1 MRRFWH
7 VGINVTDMDRTIAF
21 YQRIGFEVVQ
31 DKVVED
37 ANLGRAFMVEGAS
50 ELRFAHMRLNDS
62 PDEAL
67 LDIIEWRDVPSSGR
81 ASADLVHP
89 GLCRFSIL
97 TDDIQAEYDRLSA
110 AGVEFLHTP
119 QTVMGP
125 DGVHGWRLLFA
136 RDPDGT
142 LFHFVELVGGAAT
155 VSRETLTER

>member
-7 VGINVTDMDRTIAF
+7 VGINVTDMDRTIEF
-21 YQRIGFEVVQ
+21 YRRIVFELVQ

-62 PDEAL
+62 PDEAM

-110 AGVEFLHTP
+110 VGVEFLHTP
-119 QTVMGP
+119 QTVLGP
-125 DGVHGWRLLFA
+125 DGVSGWRLLFA

-142 LFHFVELVGGAAT
+142 LFHFVELVGGDAT